1 VGTIP
6 PAEVGTTNKERN
18 LNPLI
23 IKLLELQRLDN
34 EINEINLQID
44 ATLSR
49 LTPLKKEIK
58 RIEDELVFLKK
69 EIEEKE
75 LQRKRLEIEIGK
87 REEDMKKYQ
96 SQLYNVKT
104 QKEYDALE
112 HEITN
117 LKNLNSNDEDSVL
130 AIYEIL
136 DSDKKKVSEL
146 KELKV
151 KKDDELG
158 RISNEINLQ
167 VSSKKDVISQ
177 KELERKTVRKSVPD
191 NYLTIYDRIYS
202 RFPGDVLT
210 NIKNNMCMG
219 CRITLPPRLQQEI
232 YSEEK
237 IIFCESCS
245 RILSS
250 AEE

>member
-1 VGTIP
+1 MGTIP

-23 IKLLELQRLDN
+23 IKLRELQRLDN

-44 ATLSR
+44 ATISR
-49 LTPLKKEIK
+49 LNPLKKEIK
-58 RIEDELVFLKK
+58 RIEDELASLKK
-69 EIEEKE
+69 EIEDNE

-87 REEDMKKYQ
+87 KEEDIKKYQ

-117 LKNLNSNDEDSVL
+117 LKNLNSNDEDKVL
-130 AIYEIL
+130 EIYEIL
-136 DSDKKKVSEL
+136 DSDKKKVTKL

-151 KKDDELG
+151 KKDEELG
-158 RISNEINLQ
+158 KITNETTLQ
-167 VSSKKDVISQ
+167 VSSKKDVLSQ
-177 KELERKTVRKSVPD
+177 KESERKTARKSVPD

-219 CRITLPPRLQQEI
+219 CRISLPPQLQQEI

-245 RILSS
+245 RILSPTD
-250 AEE
+250 E